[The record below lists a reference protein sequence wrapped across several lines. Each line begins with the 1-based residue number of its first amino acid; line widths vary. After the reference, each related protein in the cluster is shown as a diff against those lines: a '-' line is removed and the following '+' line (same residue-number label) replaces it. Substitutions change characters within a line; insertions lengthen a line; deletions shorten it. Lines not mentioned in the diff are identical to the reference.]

1 MTAAS
6 DLAPAGLAM
15 PSWPDL
21 DGSFILFVH
30 GFITFTGEKMS
41 KSRGTGISPQDYIDR
56 GLNPE
61 WLRYYIAAK
70 LNARVED
77 LDFNPDDF
85 IARVNSDLI
94 GKYVNIASRAASFIT
109 KHFAGQCGTPSE
121 SEQARA
127 QRLSFARSTADE
139 AAKLY
144 DAREYGRVLRDVMR
158 IADGINEA
166 FDAAQ
171 PWLLAKDSDKR
182 DALQTV
188 CSQALSGFQLLTVL
202 LAPVLPQVASRV
214 AHEMFGLDRDFMWA
228 DAWAEPVAI
237 KPYRHLMSRIDPKQI
252 DALLEG
258 RSTAAATPQAVP
270 AAQHTEAN
278 VATAPTGTSAD
289 PAANGTISIN
299 DFAKIDLRIAK
310 IVNAEHVDG
319 AARLLKLTL
328 DVGEAGHRTVF
339 AGIKSAYDPAQ
350 LIGRLTPMVLN
361 LAPRKMKF
369 GLSEGMVLAA
379 SGEDAGIFILSPD
392 AGAKP
397 GMRVK

>member
-1 MTAAS
+1 MHIHPLVPARSSSFILPSAPMPMTAALRPMSGGAALVAFAMTAAS

-158 IADGINEA
+158 IADGST
-166 FDAAQ
+166 
-171 PWLLAKDSDKR
+171 K
-182 DALQTV
+182 
-188 CSQALSGFQLLTVL
+188 
-202 LAPVLPQVASRV
+202 
-214 AHEMFGLDRDFMWA
+214 
-228 DAWAEPVAI
+228 
-237 KPYRHLMSRIDPKQI
+237 
-252 DALLEG
+252 
-258 RSTAAATPQAVP
+258 RSTLRNRGCWPRIP
-270 AAQHTEAN
+270 I
-278 VATAPTGTSAD
+278 SAMHCK
-289 PAANGTISIN
+289 PSV
-299 DFAKIDLRIAK
+299 R
-310 IVNAEHVDG
+310 
-319 AARLLKLTL
+319 R
-328 DVGEAGHRTVF
+328 
-339 AGIKSAYDPAQ
+339 
-350 LIGRLTPMVLN
+350 
-361 LAPRKMKF
+361 
-369 GLSEGMVLAA
+369 
-379 SGEDAGIFILSPD
+379 LSPGSSCSPCCWRRCCRRWRRGSRTKCSGST
-392 AGAKP
+392 AILCGSTP
-397 GMRVK
+397 GPSRWPSSSIGT